1 MTAAGRGP
9 RRFLGVVLLG
19 AVALLLSGCITGVTI
34 TYVPA
39 AHRSVAALPTPS
51 PTPSAVAPSTTPKVV
66 PITYPR
72 AGRRTW
78 TVASGHS
85 RVAGSRGRLFRYRV
99 AVEES
104 ISGITADQFAR
115 TVVKTLGGARGWTAT
130 GDVRLQRVAAGGPA
144 DFTIY
149 LATPRTRDQLCG
161 DEAVGHVDE
170 YTSCRNGANVVVNVA
185 RWVHGVPRYGASP
198 AVYRE
203 YVINHE
209 TGHALGHGHELCPGT
224 GKKAPVMQQQT
235 LGLHGCT
242 ANGWPMVKGK
252 LLSGAPGQYDDPV
265 PAP

>member
-1 MTAAGRGP
+1 M
-9 RRFLGVVLLG
+9 VLL
-19 AVALLLSGCITGVTI
+19 AVVTLLLSGCLTGVTI

-39 AHRSVAALPTPS
+39 GHRSVTALPTPS
-51 PTPSAVAPSTTPKVV
+51 PTPSAVATSTRSKAV

-72 AGRRTW
+72 AGKRTW
-78 TVASGHS
+78 TVAPGHS
-85 RVAGSRGRLFRYRV
+85 RVAGSSGRLFRYRV
-99 AVEES
+99 AVERD
-104 ISGITADQFAR
+104 ISGVTADQFAR

-130 GDVRLQRVAAGGPA
+130 GDVRLQRVAAGRPA

-149 LATPRTRDQLCG
+149 LATPKTRDQLCG

-185 RWVHGVPRYGASP
+185 RWVHGVPRYGASLGI
-198 AVYRE
+198 YRE

-209 TGHALGHGHELCPGT
+209 TGHALGHSHELCPGA

-242 ANGWPMVKGK
+242 ANGWPVVKGR
-252 LLSGAPGQYDDPV
+252 LLTGALGQYDDPV
-265 PAP
+265 PSP